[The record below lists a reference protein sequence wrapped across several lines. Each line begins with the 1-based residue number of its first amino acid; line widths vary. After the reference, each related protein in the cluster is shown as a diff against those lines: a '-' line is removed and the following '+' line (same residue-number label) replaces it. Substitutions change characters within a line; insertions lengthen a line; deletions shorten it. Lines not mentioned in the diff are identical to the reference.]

1 VNPHQLQLD
10 TVRTYL
16 RHLNASDTAGLVSTF
31 EEDGVV
37 HSPFLGTMKARDF
50 FPKLSQASSQSVIT
64 LIDLFASVQAEGD
77 TVRVAAYFRYD
88 WTLSDGRLVD
98 FTCVDVFGFRPGSD
112 RIGSM
117 HIVYDTHPLRE
128 EVGDKYA
135 PNPVSED

>member
-1 VNPHQLQLD
+1 MNQPQLD

-16 RHLNASDTAGLVSTF
+16 RHLHASDTAGLIATF
-31 EEDGVV
+31 EHDGLV

-50 FPKLSQASSQSVIT
+50 FPKLAQASSQSVIT
-64 LIDLFASVQAEGD
+64 LIDLFASVQPADG

-98 FTCVDVFGFRPGSD
+98 FTCVDVFGFAPGSD
-112 RIGSM
+112 HIASM

-128 EVGDKYA
+128 RVGDKYA
-135 PNPVSED
+135 PNPVVNA